1 MSRRITWADAPCPI
15 ARAADVLGEPWTLL
29 ILRNAT
35 AGTTRFEDFRSQ
47 LGIADN
53 VLTTRLAKLVD
64 RGLLTRLPYRDGG
77 RTRHEYR
84 LTQAGS
90 DALPVLHAL
99 GAWGDAH
106 TSAEKSAGPM
116 SLIHTRCGR
125 PTRPGAKCDSCGKPL
140 ARDDLAWR
148 SSWLGPDEIPLAEP
162 VNAAEDR

>member
-1 MSRRITWADAPCPI
+1 MSRRITWADAACPI

-35 AGTTRFEDFRSQ
+35 AGTTRFEDFRAQ

-64 RGLLTRLPYRDGG
+64 RGLLTKLPYRDGG

-84 LTQAGS
+84 LTRAGS

-106 TSAEKSAGPM
+106 TASEAAPGPM
-116 SLIHTRCGR
+116 TLVHTRCGQL
-125 PTRPGAKCDSCGKPL
+125 TRPGAKCDSCGKPL
-140 ARDDLAWR
+140 ARGDLAWR
-148 SSWLGPDEIPLAEP
+148 GSWLGEGEVPLADP
-162 VNAAEDR
+162 VG

>member
-1 MSRRITWADAPCPI
+1 MSRRITWEDASCPI
-15 ARAADVLGEPWTLL
+15 ARAADVLAEPWTLL

-35 AGTTRFEDFRSQ
+35 AGTTRFEDFRVQ

-64 RGLLTRLPYRDGG
+64 RGLLTKLPYRDGG

-106 TSAEKSAGPM
+106 TSSASAYGPM
-116 SLIHTRCGR
+116 KLVHTPCGEL
-125 PTRPGAKCDSCGKPL
+125 TRPGEKCDACGKPL
-140 ARDDLAWR
+140 VRDDLAWR
-148 SSWLGPDEIPLAEP
+148 GSWLTEGEIPLAEP
-162 VNAAEDR
+162 VG

>member
-1 MSRRITWADAPCPI
+1 MSRRTTWEDASCPI

-35 AGTTRFEDFRSQ
+35 AGTTRFEDFRGQ

-64 RGLLTRLPYRDGG
+64 RGLLTKLPYRDGG

-84 LTQAGS
+84 LTKAGS

-106 TSAEKSAGPM
+106 TESTSAYGPM
-116 SLIHTRCGR
+116 KLVHTDCGQL
-125 PTRPGAKCDSCGKPL
+125 TRPGAYCDNCGKSL
-140 ARDDLAWR
+140 VRDNLTWR
-148 SSWLGPDEIPLAEP
+148 GSWLSEGEIPLAEP
-162 VNAAEDR
+162 VA

>member
-1 MSRRITWADAPCPI
+1 MSRRITWEDASCPA
-15 ARAADVLGEPWTLL
+15 ARPADVLPEPWTLL

-35 AGTTRFEDFRSQ
+35 AGTTRFEDFRAQ

-64 RGLLTRLPYRDGG
+64 RGLLTKLPYRDGG

-84 LTQAGS
+84 LTKAGS

-106 TSAEKSAGPM
+106 TTSASAYGPM
-116 SLIHTRCGR
+116 KLVHTTCDSL
-125 PTRPGAKCDSCGKPL
+125 TRPGEKCDACGKRL
-140 ARDDLAWR
+140 TRDD
-148 SSWLGPDEIPLAEP
+148 P
-162 VNAAEDR
+162 

>member
-1 MSRRITWADAPCPI
+1 MSRRTTWADAACPI

-35 AGTTRFEDFRSQ
+35 AGTTRFEDFRTQ

-53 VLTTRLAKLVD
+53 VLTTRLGKLVD
-64 RGLLTRLPYRDGG
+64 RGLLTKLPYRDGG

-106 TSAEKSAGPM
+106 TASATGPGPM
-116 SLIHTRCGR
+116 ALVHSRCGQR
-125 PTRPGAKCDSCGKPL
+125 TRPGAKCDACGKTL
-140 ARDDLAWR
+140 ARGDLAWR
-148 SSWLGPDEIPLAEP
+148 GSWLSEGEIPLADP
-162 VNAAEDR
+162 VD

>member
-1 MSRRITWADAPCPI
+1 MSRRITWEDASCPI
-15 ARAADVLGEPWTLL
+15 ARAADILGEPWTLL

-35 AGTTRFEDFRSQ
+35 AGTTRFEDFRGQ

-64 RGLLTRLPYRDGG
+64 RGLMTKLPYRDGG

-99 GAWGDAH
+99 GTWGDTY
-106 TSAEKSAGPM
+106 TSAENAFGPM
-116 SLIHTRCGR
+116 TLVHTGCGQ
-125 PTRPGAKCDSCGKPL
+125 PTRPGAKCDSCEKTL
-140 ARDDLAWR
+140 VRDDLAWR
-148 SSWLGPDEIPLAEP
+148 GSWLSEGEIPLADP
-162 VNAAEDR
+162 VG

>member
-1 MSRRITWADAPCPI
+1 MSRRITWADAACPI

-35 AGTTRFEDFRSQ
+35 AGTTRFEDFRTQ

-64 RGLLTRLPYRDGG
+64 RGLLTKLPYRDGG

-99 GAWGDAH
+99 GTWGHSH
-106 TSAEKSAGPM
+106 TSSEAGPTT
-116 SLIHTRCGR
+116 LVHTRCGQ
-125 PTRPGAKCDSCGKPL
+125 PTRPGAKCDSCGKSL
-140 ARDDLAWR
+140 ARDDLAWHG
-148 SSWLGPDEIPLAEP
+148 SWLGEDEIRLAEP
-162 VNAAEDR
+162 VD

>member
-1 MSRRITWADAPCPI
+1 MSRRITWEDASCLI
-15 ARAADVLGEPWTLL
+15 ARAADILGEPWTLL

-64 RGLLTRLPYRDGG
+64 RGLLRKLPYRDGG

-99 GAWGDAH
+99 GTWGDTY
-106 TSAEKSAGPM
+106 TSAENAFGPM
-116 SLIHTRCGR
+116 TLVHTGCGQ
-125 PTRPGAKCDSCGKPL
+125 PTRPGAKCDSCGKSL

-148 SSWLGPDEIPLAEP
+148 GSWLGEDEIRLAEP
-162 VNAAEDR
+162 VD

>member
-1 MSRRITWADAPCPI
+1 MSRRITWADAACPI

-35 AGTTRFEDFRSQ
+35 AGTTRFEDFRAQ

-64 RGLLTRLPYRDGG
+64 RGLLTKLPYRDGG

-99 GAWGDAH
+99 GTWGHNHTASDAEP
-106 TSAEKSAGPM
+106 TT
-116 SLIHTRCGR
+116 LIHTRCDQA
-125 PTRPGAKCDSCGKPL
+125 TAPGAKCDACGKPL
-140 ARDDLAWR
+140 ARGDLAWR
-148 SSWLGPDEIPLAEP
+148 GSWLSDGEVPLAEP
-162 VNAAEDR
+162 VA

>member
-1 MSRRITWADAPCPI
+1 MSRRITWADAACPI

-35 AGTTRFEDFRSQ
+35 GGTTRFEDFRTQ

-53 VLTTRLAKLVD
+53 VLTTRLAKLVE
-64 RGLLTRLPYRDGG
+64 RGLLTKLPYRDGG

-106 TSAEKSAGPM
+106 TASDRARGPM
-116 SLIHTRCGR
+116 KLVHTPCGR
-125 PTRPGAKCDSCGKPL
+125 LTRPGENCDACGKPL
-140 ARDDLAWR
+140 ARADLVWQG
-148 SSWLGPDEIPLAEP
+148 SWLGDGEIPLADP
-162 VNAAEDR
+162 A

>member
-1 MSRRITWADAPCPI
+1 MSRRITWEDASCPI

-35 AGTTRFEDFRSQ
+35 AGTTRFEDFRTQ

-53 VLTTRLAKLVD
+53 VLTTRLGKLVD
-64 RGLLTRLPYRDGG
+64 RGLLTKLPYRDGG

-99 GAWGDAH
+99 AAWGNAH
-106 TSAEKSAGPM
+106 TEAKSAYSPM
-116 SLIHTRCGR
+116 NLVHTRCGQL
-125 PTRPGAKCDSCGKPL
+125 TRPGAKCDSCGKPL
-140 ARDDLAWR
+140 IRADLAWR
-148 SSWLGPDEIPLAEP
+148 GSWLGEGEIPLADP
-162 VNAAEDR
+162 VA

>member
-1 MSRRITWADAPCPI
+1 MSRRITWEGAACPI

-35 AGTTRFEDFRSQ
+35 AGTTRFEDFRAE

-64 RGLLTRLPYRDGG
+64 RGLLTKLPYRDGG

-106 TSAEKSAGPM
+106 TSSENARGPM
-116 SLIHTRCGR
+116 RLVHTRCGR
-125 PTRPGAKCDSCGKPL
+125 LTRPGTKCDSCGKPL
-140 ARDDLAWR
+140 VRDDLAWQGT
-148 SSWLGPDEIPLAEP
+148 WLGDGEIPLADP
-162 VNAAEDR
+162 VG

>member
-1 MSRRITWADAPCPI
+1 MSRRITWEDAACPI

-35 AGTTRFEDFRSQ
+35 AGTTRFEDFRAQ

-64 RGLLTRLPYRDGG
+64 RGLLTKLPYRDGG

-84 LTQAGS
+84 LTRAGS

-106 TSAEKSAGPM
+106 TASEQARGPM
-116 SLIHTRCGR
+116 TLVHTRCGR
-125 PTRPGAKCDSCGKPL
+125 LTRPGTKCDSCGKPL

-148 SSWLGPDEIPLAEP
+148 GSWLGDGEIPLADP
-162 VNAAEDR
+162 VG

>member
-1 MSRRITWADAPCPI
+1 MSARTSWEHEACPI

-35 AGTTRFEDFRSQ
+35 AGTSRFEDFRTG

-53 VLTTRLAKLVD
+53 VLSTRLAKLVE
-64 RGLLTRLPYRDGG
+64 RGLLTKLPYRDGG
-77 RTRHEYR
+77 RTRYEYR

-106 TSAEKSAGPM
+106 TVSDQEYGPM
-116 SLIHTRCGR
+116 QLVHGACGQL
-125 PTRPGAKCDSCGKPL
+125 TRPGERCDNCGKPL
-140 ARDDLAWR
+140 ARAELSWQ
-148 SSWLGPDEIPLAEP
+148 STWLGPGEIPLAEP
-162 VNAAEDR
+162 VA

>member
-1 MSRRITWADAPCPI
+1 MSRRITWEDASCPI
-15 ARAADVLGEPWTLL
+15 ARAADILGEPWTLL

-64 RGLLTRLPYRDGG
+64 RGLMTKLPYRDGG

-99 GAWGDAH
+99 GTWGDTY
-106 TSAEKSAGPM
+106 TSAENAFGPM
-116 SLIHTRCGR
+116 TLVHTGCGQ
-125 PTRPGAKCDSCGKPL
+125 PTRPGAKCDSCEKTL
-140 ARDDLAWR
+140 VRDDLAWR
-148 SSWLGPDEIPLAEP
+148 GSWLSEGEIPLADP
-162 VNAAEDR
+162 VG

>member
-1 MSRRITWADAPCPI
+1 MSRRITWEDASCPI

-35 AGTTRFEDFRSQ
+35 AGTTRFEDFRAQ

-53 VLTTRLAKLVD
+53 VLTTRLGKLVD
-64 RGLLTRLPYRDGG
+64 RGLLTKLPYLDGG

-99 GAWGDAH
+99 GTWGHAH
-106 TSAEKSAGPM
+106 TSSEVGPTT
-116 SLIHTRCGR
+116 LVHTRCGQA
-125 PTRPGAKCDSCGKPL
+125 TRPGAKCDACGKPL
-140 ARDDLAWR
+140 TRSDLAWR
-148 SSWLGPDEIPLAEP
+148 GSWLGEDEIPLADP
-162 VNAAEDR
+162 VD

>member
-1 MSRRITWADAPCPI
+1 MSRRITWADAACPI

-35 AGTTRFEDFRSQ
+35 AGTTRFEDFRAQ

-64 RGLLTRLPYRDGG
+64 RGLLTKLPYRDGG

-106 TSAEKSAGPM
+106 ASSEHPPGPM
-116 SLIHTRCGR
+116 TLIHSRCGQ
-125 PTRPGAKCDSCGKPL
+125 PTRPGAKCDACGKNL
-140 ARDDLAWR
+140 ARGDLAWR
-148 SSWLGPDEIPLAEP
+148 GSWLGEGEIPLAEP
-162 VNAAEDR
+162 VS